1 MDKED
6 VAHIYN
12 GILLRH
18 KRSEIELF
26 AMRWMDLESVIQSDI
41 CQKEKNKYCK
51 LTHIYGI
58 KKKKSEEPRN
68 STGIRYRCR
77 EWTGE
82 RGEWE
87 W

>member
-58 KKKKSEEPRN
+58 KKKSLKNLGTVQE
-68 STGIRYRCR
+68 
-77 EWTGE
+77 
-82 RGEWE
+82 
-87 W
+87 